1 MHQVRFNNSKSD
13 SFVVNTDVPQGTLL
27 GPLLFT
33 IYVNDLLSALDSI
46 DNIKTVMY
54 TYNITVS
61 IHACTPETAKP
72 IFSNA
77 DKLIRNWCNS
87 NMILSNKTTSKL
99 FSSANNDRV
108 EQCKTN
114 KYTIIYYND
123 TVKLGVHLDTHLCF
137 TQHVNKIAK
146 ESQRRISQLQS
157 LSSYRFGIKAEYL
170 RTFYKGLVESKLL
183 YCCKVWGLTI
193 SPSTL
198 LILEHK
204 QRAALRAITGCVT
217 TTNMSALYFNADTL
231 PIASIIEERCIKG
244 YLKDLSYPVT
254 DSRYTAAV
262 AASPKPVIA
271 RAHNLTPKF
280 VGTKILEYNPHKQ
293 RLKLADK
300 YNLKGLSL
308 ENSITIQINPKESR
322 PQQHHSIATH

>member
-1 MHQVRFNNSKSD
+1 MRFNNSKSD
-13 SFVVNTDVPQGTLL
+13 SFVVNTGVPQGTLL

-46 DNIKTVMY
+46 DNIKTIMY

-61 IHACTPETAKP
+61 IHACAPEIAKP
-72 IFSNA
+72 IFNNA
-77 DKLIRNWCNS
+77 DKLVRNWCDSN

-99 FSSANNDRV
+99 FVSANNDRV

-123 TVKLGVHLDTHLCF
+123 TVRLLGVHLDTHLCF
-137 TQHVNKIAK
+137 TEHVNKIAK

-157 LSSYRFGIKAEYL
+157 LSSSRFGIKAEYL

-193 SPSTL
+193 LVSTL
-198 LILEHK
+198 LILEQK
-204 QRAALRAITGCVT
+204 QRESLRAITGCVA

-231 PIASIIEERCIKG
+231 PIASTIEERCIKT
-244 YLKDLSYPVT
+244 YLKDISYPVICLLHR
-254 DSRYTAAV
+254 SG
-262 AASPKPVIA
+262 SS
-271 RAHNLTPKF
+271 LT
-280 VGTKILEYNPHKQ
+280 
-293 RLKLADK
+293 
-300 YNLKGLSL
+300 
-308 ENSITIQINPKESR
+308 
-322 PQQHHSIATH
+322 